1 MLTED
6 YLMRYIR
13 IAVAALAQMVGLK
26 AAGLDQDALFL
37 LDRTL
42 EQLLGL
48 RIDLVRS
55 LSTTDL
61 LKLLTDQDRMDIGY
75 LAVLGDLFAGE
86 SDLLDRLGRPID
98 GLACRLDALSLFLE
112 VELDGP
118 LPEGSLRDKIV
129 PLVAATLP
137 EQVPDELWFTLFS
150 YYQQA
155 GEHSAAADAIEL
167 LLDHS
172 GMQPDLVDVA
182 RDFYTALAAR
192 PDAEL
197 EAAGLSRSEIQG
209 CLARFEGQG

>member
-42 EQLLGL
+42 EQILGL
-48 RIDLVRS
+48 RIDLIRS
-55 LSTTDL
+55 LSTADL
-61 LKLLTDQDRMDIGY
+61 LKLLSDQDRMDIGF
-75 LAVLGDLFAGE
+75 LAALGDLFAGE

-98 GLACRLDALSLFLE
+98 SLTCRLDALALDLE
-112 VELDGP
+112 VELQGP
-118 LPEGSLRDKIV
+118 LPEGSLNDRIV
-129 PLVAATLP
+129 ALIAATQP
-137 EQVPDELWFTLFS
+137 EQIPDDLWFTLFS
-150 YYQQA
+150 YYQQVGA
-155 GEHSAAADAIEL
+155 HSAAVDALEL
-167 LLDHS
+167 LLDHA

-182 RDFYTALAAR
+182 RDFYTSLSAR

-197 EAAGLSRSEIQG
+197 SAAGITRAEIQAS
-209 CLARFEGQG
+209 LARFEGL